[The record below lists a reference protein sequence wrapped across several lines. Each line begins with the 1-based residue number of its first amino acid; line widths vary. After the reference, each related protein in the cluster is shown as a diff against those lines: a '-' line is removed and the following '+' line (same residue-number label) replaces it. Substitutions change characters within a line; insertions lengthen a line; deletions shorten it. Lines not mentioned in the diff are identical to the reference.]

1 MPSNS
6 SDGNIDAA
14 DISTGSLAD
23 TVRAVSLKKS
33 GVPNVPGRDVITF
46 SPDSSANLLRK
57 NNTLLIRAPTKEG
70 IGLVVSSPTLLS

>member
-1 MPSNS
+1 MPSKS

-23 TVRAVSLKKS
+23 TVKAVSKT

-46 SPDSSANLLRK
+46 SPDK
-57 NNTLLIRAPTKEG
+57 C
-70 IGLVVSSPTLLS
+70 